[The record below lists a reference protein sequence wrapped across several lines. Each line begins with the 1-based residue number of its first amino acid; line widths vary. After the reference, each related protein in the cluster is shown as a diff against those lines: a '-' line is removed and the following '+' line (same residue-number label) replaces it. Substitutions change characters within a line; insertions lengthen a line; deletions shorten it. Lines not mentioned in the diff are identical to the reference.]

1 MAAITKNLNFS
12 LLYPAYVPISFVFQD
27 LSNFLEEKLFPSV
40 KLEENLGRGQR
51 KRKSKQSESHV
62 SADQTGNDVIT
73 EVRKGRRLKRRRLVD
88 VENNCHINEGL
99 DQVYKSE
106 LLKGH

>member
-1 MAAITKNLNFS
+1 MS
-12 LLYPAYVPISFVFQD
+12 H
-27 LSNFLEEKLFPSV
+27 FLEEKLFPSI

-51 KRKSKQSESHV
+51 KRKSKQTGSHV

-99 DQVYKSE
+99 DQVHKSE